1 MYQPVNLLQHI
12 KLDAKALWHKLVV
25 TQLYNPTANYLIV
38 MANETIITS
47 VTDALA
53 ICSSI
58 IESANNE
65 VVYLTPPSLLVLAS
79 QFGLAEKTKVLMQKG
94 GRVRGIADFSY
105 PYIKEIRERL
115 DHGTDV
121 RHVSQYQGIFML
133 VGDRRESIRSLNVD
147 VESLSS
153 DTPVVA
159 LWSDD
164 PTYAEYLMSTFEM
177 AWEQAVPAAE
187 RIEELLKEGPPGV

>member
-1 MYQPVNLLQHI
+1 
-12 KLDAKALWHKLVV
+12 
-25 TQLYNPTANYLIV
+25 

-65 VVYLTPPSLLVLAS
+65 VVYISPPSLLVLAS
-79 QFGLAEKTKVLMQKG
+79 RLGLGERIKLLIQKG
-94 GRVRGIADFSY
+94 GRVRSIADFSY
-105 PYIKEIRERL
+105 QYIGEMQESL
-115 DHGTDV
+115 DNGDDV
-121 RHVSQYQGIFML
+121 RHVPQYRGIFML
-133 VGDRRESIRSLNVD
+133 VGDREESISSMSVTA
-147 VESLSS
+147 ESLSI

-164 PTYAEYLMSTFEM
+164 PTYAEYLMSNFEI
-177 AWEQAVPAAE
+177 AWEQAVPAAQ
-187 RIEELLKEGPPGV
+187 RIEELLKQGPPQV